1 MTHNTFDRGEKV
13 LIGILLV
20 AIALICVN
28 SFDYEH
34 EKLMERVYVEDVC
47 NGTMPNYKGWPIE
60 KLERLHP
67 APCNLAGR

>member
-1 MTHNTFDRGEKV
+1 MDRIDKGEKV

-34 EKLMERVYVEDVC
+34 EKLLERIYVEDVC
-47 NGTMPNYKGWPIE
+47 NGTIPNYRGWSTE
-60 KLERLHP
+60 KLERLHLV
-67 APCNLAGR
+67 PCNLAGR